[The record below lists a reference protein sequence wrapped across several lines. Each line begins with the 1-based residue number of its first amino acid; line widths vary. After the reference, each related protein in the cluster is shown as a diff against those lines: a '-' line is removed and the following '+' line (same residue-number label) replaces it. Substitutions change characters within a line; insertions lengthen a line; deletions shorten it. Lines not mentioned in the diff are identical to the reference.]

1 MASQTELKILLSKGP
16 LAALWNDKALKSDS
30 NITIN
35 NGQLYIGLGSDN
47 RAMLFID
54 DNGVRHPFT
63 ADVAWDD
70 IRNLPTNLALTSD
83 VEQLETTLTNQVNT
97 KVNRT
102 GDTMTGP
109 LSIAADATAAGLL
122 KKVTLDYNEQTES
135 LDFTFAQGE

>member
-16 LAALWNDKALKSDS
+16 LTALWSDKALKTNS

-35 NGQLYIGLGSDN
+35 NGQLYIGLGDDG

-54 DNGVRHPFT
+54 DDGVRHPFT
-63 ADVAWDD
+63 ADVAWSD
-70 IRNLPTNLALTSD
+70 IRNLPTDLALTSD
-83 VEQLETTLTNQVNT
+83 IEQLKTNLTNQINT

-102 GDTMTGP
+102 GDTMTGS

-122 KKVTLDYNEQTES
+122 KKVTLDYNEKTES
-135 LDFTFAQGE
+135 LDFTFA

>member
-1 MASQTELKILLSKGP
+1 MVSQTELKILLSKGP
-16 LAALWNDKALKSDS
+16 LTALWNNKALKVDS

-54 DNGVRHPFT
+54 DNGVRYPFT
-63 ADVAWDD
+63 ADIAWND
-70 IRNLPTNLALTSD
+70 IRNLPTDLALTSD
-83 VEQLETTLTNQVNT
+83 VEQLKTTLTNQINT
-97 KVNRT
+97 KVNRA

-122 KKVTLDYNEQTES
+122 KKVTLDYNEITES
-135 LDFTFAQGE
+135 LDFTFI